1 MITREQIRRMAGYSF
16 SRGEEIY
23 RRGKIKKFEVESDGE
38 KETITADVRGSGG
51 NVYGVLLTIDP
62 ESGMLKEK
70 WCDCPAFYSYEGIC
84 KHCTAVLLKYISEPH
99 MTADRQR
106 SLSDYLANFHVQSP
120 EKGAGKQE
128 GEVVQRRRQT
138 TWQMK
143 ELLRKQSVR
152 QAFPVLQGG
161 VRGRVHLEPEL
172 ICLPMGCAVE
182 FRIGIGRMYVLK
194 DIFEF
199 MAAMRDQ
206 ETVSYGKSLQF
217 LHVPDSFDEES
228 RPLAAFIVKT
238 AQRLERQHQQENAY
252 LWNFRGGLPKTRAM
266 PLDAKGLDDF
276 LDAVGQN
283 CFRAEINEEAGMWQ
297 AASGPLNRVVE
308 VSRSGSGAEL
318 TMEAV
323 AGYET
328 EKGCVYFRDGQV
340 YRIMNEQ
347 LEEIREFLECM
358 RKIPGRKA
366 FIQKEDLPAFFRQLM
381 PVLEKHFECRVSGIE
396 ESALGIVHP
405 KFRFYLDLPQEDMV
419 SCRAAA
425 KYGEQEY
432 SIYDHEK
439 DAERRDFLAESAAAD
454 AVGMYCN
461 AYDASRDSMVAAED
475 GLIYQILTE
484 GVEQLQKIGEVYVSD
499 ALRKIRLIS
508 VPSVSVGIS
517 LGGDLLE
524 LSITS
529 DEMPK
534 ERLAEILSRY
544 DRKRKFYRLKDG
556 SFVQME
562 GAALQ
567 SLQEVKKALGL
578 TEKQLLEEKIEIP
591 RYRMLYLEEELS
603 ENGGMR
609 VIRDEGFRR
618 AVEQLQNSRDREYE
632 IPESLNGVLR
642 EYQKQGY
649 RWLMSLCESGFGGIL
664 ADDMGLG
671 KTLQVI
677 TFLLAQRQGG
687 SLIVCPASLVYNWKR
702 ELERFAPQLTVKMAV
717 GTAAQR
723 RALLEEELPDVLIT
737 SYDLL
742 RRDLIH
748 YEKLRFFCQVI
759 DEAQYIKN
767 HGTQAAKAVKRIRAD
782 FKLALTGTPI
792 ENRLSELWSIFD
804 YLMPGY
810 LYGYQRFREEME
822 QPIVSGE
829 DDDAAKRLQKL
840 IHPFVLRR
848 LKKDVLAELPDKLEE
863 NVYAGMEGEQQELY
877 DAHVKRLERMLEEKT
892 DQEFNTGKLQILA
905 ELTRLRQ
912 LCCDPA
918 LLYEKYEGGAAKKEL
933 AGNLIRSAVEG
944 GHKVLLFSQFTTML
958 DRLAAMLEG
967 EGIAYHML
975 TGATPKEKRA
985 QMVEDF
991 DTDSVPVF
999 CISLKAG
1006 GTGLNLTAADV
1017 VIHFDPWWNV
1027 AVQNQATDRAHRIGQ
1042 KNVVTVYRLIAK
1054 GTIEEKIMELQERKM
1069 ELADKVLGGEGLGG
1083 QRLSREEILE
1093 LLR

>member
-1 MITREQIRRMAGYSF
+1 MITREQIRRLAGYSF

-23 RRGKIKKFEVESDGE
+23 RRGKVIKFEVEKDGNE
-38 KETITADVRGSGG
+38 ETVTADVRGRGG
-51 NVYGVLLTIDP
+51 NVYDVLLTVDR
-62 ESGMLKEK
+62 ESGLLKQS

-99 MTADRQR
+99 MTASGQK
-106 SLSDYLANFHVQSP
+106 SLSDYL
-120 EKGAGKQE
+120 EEMGR
-128 GEVVQRRRQT
+128 QRSRQT

-152 QAFPVLQGG
+152 QALPVLQGSSC
-161 VRGRVHLEPEL
+161 GRVRLEPEL
-172 ICLPMGCAVE
+172 VCSQAGCTVE
-182 FRIGIGRMYVLK
+182 FRIGISRMYVLK
-194 DIFEF
+194 DIFQF
-199 MAAMRDQ
+199 MTAMRDQ

-217 LHVPDSFDEES
+217 LHVQDSFEEES
-228 RPLAAFIVKT
+228 RPLAAFLVRT
-238 AQRLERQHQQENAY
+238 AQRLERQYQQESSY
-252 LWNFRGGLPKTRAM
+252 LWGMREGLPKLRAM
-266 PLDAKGLDDF
+266 PLDSMGLDDF

-283 CFRAEINEEAGMWQ
+283 SFCGRIDGWEGRLK
-297 AASGPLNRVVE
+297 AASGPLRRTAE
-308 VSRSGSGAEL
+308 IKASDGGAEL
-318 TMEAV
+318 FLESIP
-323 AGYET
+323 GYET
-328 EKGCVYFRDGQV
+328 ERGSVYFRDGKI
-340 YRIMNEQ
+340 YRIGNEE
-347 LEEIREFLECM
+347 LEEVRDFLECM
-358 RKIPGRKA
+358 RKIPGKRA

-381 PVLEKHFECRVSGIE
+381 PVLRKHFECHVSGIE
-396 ESALGIVHP
+396 ESALGIVQP

-419 SCRAAA
+419 SCRAVAG
-425 KYGEQEY
+425 YGEREY
-432 SIYDHEK
+432 SIFEHQK
-439 DAERRDFLAESAAAD
+439 DAEKRDLLAESRAAA

-461 AYDASRDSMVAAED
+461 AYDESGESMVAAED
-475 GLIYQILTE
+475 ELIYRILTE
-484 GVEQLQKIGEVYVSD
+484 GTERLKQLGEVYVSD
-499 ALRKIRLIS
+499 ALRKLRLIPA
-508 VPSVSVGIS
+508 PSVSVGIS

-529 DEMPK
+529 EEMPK
-534 ERLAEILSRY
+534 EKLAEILSRY

-562 GAALQ
+562 GSALEP
-567 SLQEVKKALGL
+567 LQEVKRALGL
-578 TEKQLLEEKIEIP
+578 TEKQLLADAIEVP
-591 RYRMLYLEEELS
+591 RYRMLYLDGELS
-603 ENGGMR
+603 ENGGMQ

-618 AVEQLQNSRDREYE
+618 AVENLQKSLGREYE
-632 IPESLNGVLR
+632 IPEGLNGVLR

-649 RWLMSLCESGFGGIL
+649 CWIRSLCENGFGGIL

-677 TFLLAQRQGG
+677 TFLLSEKRGC
-687 SLIVCPASLVYNWKR
+687 SLIVCPASLVYNWKK
-702 ELERFAPQLTVKMAV
+702 ELERFAPQLKTKLAV
-717 GTAAQR
+717 GTALQR
-723 RALLEEELPDVLIT
+723 REVLGEELPDVLIT

-742 RRDLIH
+742 RRDLEE

-829 DDDAAKRLQKL
+829 DEAAAGRLQKL
-840 IHPFVLRR
+840 IRPFVLRR
-848 LKKDVLAELPDKLEE
+848 LKKDVLTDLPDKLEE

-877 DAHVKRLERMLEEKT
+877 DAHVKRLKIMLEEKT
-892 DQEFNTGKLQILA
+892 EEEFNTGKLQILA

-912 LCCDPA
+912 LCCDPG
-918 LLYEKYEGGAAKKEL
+918 LLYDKYGGGAAKKEL
-933 AGNLIRSAVEG
+933 AMNLIRSAVEN

-958 DRLAAMLEG
+958 DRLADMLAG
-967 EGIAYHML
+967 EGIACHML

-985 QMVEDF
+985 QMVEAF
-991 DTDSVPVF
+991 DWDEVPVF

-1042 KNVVTVYRLIAK
+1042 KNVVTVCRLIAK
-1054 GTIEEKIMELQERKM
+1054 GTIEEKILELQERKT

-1083 QRLSREEILE
+1083 QKLSREEILE